1 MIHWCKSNENCS
13 EFLVDLRILPI
24 NFDVQLQ
31 LVYTLINS
39 NETYIY
45 SVLLPN
51 RINFICFIVVY
62 IFYEGLRI
70 FVKINK
76 S

>member
-1 MIHWCKSNENCS
+1 MKNCS
-13 EFLVDLRILPI
+13 EFLVDLRVFPI

-45 SVLLPN
+45 FVLLPN
-51 RINFICFIVVY
+51 RINFIRIIVVY

-76 S
+76 N